1 MKDALAVCTVSI
13 KAKDES
19 GVKVLEEIFKKFGE
33 PFIKK
38 LKFFKNIQKITKFIL
53 EQMEI
58 KYQLFYLLL
67 KVNFFNLF

>member
-53 EQMEI
+53 N
-58 KYQLFYLLL
+58 KW
-67 KVNFFNLF
+67 K